1 MLAALM
7 RIITSPLLWLFSVF
21 LLLVV
26 ACVGGVGTTCFQNDE
41 CDGSLI
47 CCHLSSPFT
56 QGFCEDE
63 GVCGELRGSQG
74 GAGGQGGAAGQGGA
88 GGQGGATGQGGT
100 AGQGGAGG
108 MAGAGGEGGAAGQGG
123 AAGIGGSAGAGGQG
137 GNGGA

>member
-7 RIITSPLLWLFSVF
+7 RFITSPLLWLFSVF
-21 LLLVV
+21 LLLLV

-63 GVCGELRGSQG
+63 GVCSDLRGNQG
-74 GAGGQGGAAGQGGA
+74 GAGGNGGSAGAGGQAGQGGV
-88 GGQGGATGQGGT
+88 
-100 AGQGGAGG
+100 GG

-123 AAGIGGSAGAGGQG
+123 QGGAAGIGGASGAG

>member
-7 RIITSPLLWLFSVF
+7 RFITSPLLWLFSVF
-21 LLLVV
+21 LLLLV
-26 ACVGGVGTTCFQNDE
+26 ACAGGVGTTCFQNDE

-56 QGFCEDE
+56 QGFCETE
-63 GVCGELRGSQG
+63 QVCTDLRGNEG

-88 GGQGGATGQGGT
+88 GGMAGAGGVA
-100 AGQGGAGG
+100 GAGG
-108 MAGAGGEGGAAGQGG
+108 MAGVGGEGGAAGQGG
-123 AAGIGGSAGAGGQG
+123 AAGMGGSAGAGGQG

>member
-7 RIITSPLLWLFSVF
+7 RFITSPLLWLSSVF
-21 LLLVV
+21 LLLLV

-41 CDGSLI
+41 CDGALI

-63 GVCGELRGSQG
+63 FVCEELRGSQG

-88 GGQGGATGQGGT
+88 GGMGGT
-100 AGQGGAGG
+100 AGAGG
-108 MAGAGGEGGAAGQGG
+108 RAGAGGEGGAAGQGG
-123 AAGIGGSAGAGGQG
+123 VAGAGGAAGASGQG
-137 GNGGA
+137 GNGGT

>member
-7 RIITSPLLWLFSVF
+7 RFITSPFLWLFSVF
-21 LLLVV
+21 LLLLV
-26 ACVGGVGTTCFQNDE
+26 ACVGSVGTTCFQNDE

-63 GVCGELRGSQG
+63 EVCADLRGNVG
-74 GAGGQGGAAGQGGA
+74 GAG
-88 GGQGGATGQGGT
+88 GQGGT

-108 MAGAGGEGGAAGQGG
+108 MAGAGGVG
-123 AAGIGGSAGAGGQG
+123 GAGG
-137 GNGGA
+137 GGAKPWL

>member
-7 RIITSPLLWLFSVF
+7 RFITSRLLWLFSVF
-21 LLLVV
+21 LLLLV

-56 QGFCEDE
+56 QGFCETE
-63 GVCGELRGSQG
+63 GVCTDLRGNVG
-74 GAGGQGGAAGQGGA
+74 GAG
-88 GGQGGATGQGGT
+88 GQGGT
-100 AGQGGAGG
+100 AGQGGAGGLAGAGG

-123 AAGIGGSAGAGGQG
+123 AAGMGGSAGAGGQG